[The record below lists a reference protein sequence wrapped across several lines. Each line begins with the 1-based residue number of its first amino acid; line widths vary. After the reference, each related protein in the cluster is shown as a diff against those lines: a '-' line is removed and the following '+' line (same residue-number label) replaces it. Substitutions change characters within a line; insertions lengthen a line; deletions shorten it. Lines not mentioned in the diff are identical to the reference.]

1 MRNKKKGNLRVAI
14 VHDWLVGGGAE
25 KVVLELHKVYPDA
38 PIYTS
43 YCTPVWHKKLGDKV
57 VTGPLQNWPF
67 SKLRKFI
74 PVFRIWWFTSLKFDD
89 YDLVI
94 SSSGA
99 EAKGIKTGPNTIHV
113 SYIHAPTHYY
123 WSRYEEYMMSPGF
136 GFFDPLARL
145 GLKALVGP
153 LRKWDYNAAQRADY
167 VIANSN
173 HTKKEIKKYYGRDSE
188 VIHPPVDTERFN
200 KKPVKKR
207 SGFVIVGRQTP
218 YKRFDLAVEACT
230 NLGLPLNVLG
240 NGPDHERLRLMAGPT
255 INFVPHPTDK
265 EVVKYVSSAEG
276 FIFPGID
283 DFGIAPVEALSAG
296 TPVIAYKAGGAL
308 DYINPK
314 TGEFFT
320 EQTTGSLVA
329 TLKKFKPSKYSKAHL
344 RSEAKKFSI
353 DNFHKNI
360 QRAIKKL

>member
-1 MRNKKKGNLRVAI
+1 MRVAI

-25 KVVLELHKVYPDA
+25 KVVLELHKIYPDA

-43 YCTPVWHKKLGDKV
+43 YSTPEWRKKLGGKV
-57 VTGPLQNWPF
+57 ITGSLQAWPF

-74 PVFRIWWFTSLKFDD
+74 PVLRILWFSSLKFDD

-99 EAKGIKTGPNTIHV
+99 EAKGIKTGPNALHV

-123 WSRYEEYMMSPGF
+123 WSRYDEYLKNPGF
-136 GFFDPLARL
+136 GLFDPVARL
-145 GLKALVGP
+145 GLKVLVGP
-153 LRKWDYNAAQRADY
+153 LRSWDYKAAQRPDFL
-167 VIANSN
+167 IANST
-173 HTKKEIKKYYGRDSE
+173 HTKKEIRKYYGRDSE

-200 KKPVKKR
+200 KKPAKKR

-218 YKRFDLAVEACT
+218 YKKIDLAVAACT
-230 NLGLPLNVLG
+230 ELGLSLYVLG
-240 NGPDHERLRLMAGPT
+240 DGPDHEKLRLQAGPT
-255 INFVPHPTDK
+255 INFIPSPSDK
-265 EVVKYVSSAEG
+265 EIVKYVSSAQG

-283 DFGIAPVEALSAG
+283 DFGIVAVEALSAG

-308 DYINPK
+308 DYINSK

-320 EQTTGSLVA
+320 RQTEESLADV
-329 TLKKFKPSKYSKAHL
+329 LKKFKPSKFSQTKL
-344 RSEAKKFSI
+344 KSEAKKFSI

-360 QRAIKKL
+360 NKFIKKITK